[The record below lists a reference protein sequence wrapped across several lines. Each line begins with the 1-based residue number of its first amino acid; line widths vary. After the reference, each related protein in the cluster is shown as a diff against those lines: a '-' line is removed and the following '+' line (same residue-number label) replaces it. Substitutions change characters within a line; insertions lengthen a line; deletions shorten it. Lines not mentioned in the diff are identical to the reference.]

1 MNREFSGAAQ
11 AGNSR
16 YWMCSYA
23 PVRDA
28 QDQIRAVSCVVQD
41 ITERKQVEQALRD
54 ASEQKDHFLAMLGH
68 ELRNPLAAIRGAA
81 ELLKLT
87 HGGDARLQ
95 RTQSILDRQTAHM
108 AKLLD
113 GLLDVSRIIRG
124 KITLE
129 TEIVDVTTIV
139 RDLMQDHAEQ
149 VERRGL
155 AFQLEL
161 PASPLWILGDRVRLA
176 QVFGNLLA
184 NALQFTQAPGT
195 LTISGEADDGRAVI
209 TVRDTGIGIGPDLL
223 PHIFEPFRQGTQ
235 TIDRSTGGLGLGL
248 ALVKGL
254 VELHEG
260 EIHAWSDGLGQGA
273 VFTLRFPLVQH
284 ATVTERQPERR
295 GPRRLLVV
303 EDNIDMAELL
313 RDMLMRSGHDVVLAY
328 NGSQALEMARELE
341 PDFVLCDIG
350 LPGGMS
356 GYDLARAIRK
366 ETKLQ
371 GVFLVALTGYGRPE
385 DRADAEAV
393 GFDAHLTKPVSMTA
407 IQNLLARDQE

>member
-1 MNREFSGAAQ
+1 
-11 AGNSR
+11 
-16 YWMCSYA
+16 
-23 PVRDA
+23 
-28 QDQIRAVSCVVQD
+28 
-41 ITERKQVEQALRD
+41 
-54 ASEQKDHFLAMLGH
+54 
-68 ELRNPLAAIRGAA
+68 
-81 ELLKLT
+81 
-87 HGGDARLQ
+87 
-95 RTQSILDRQTAHM
+95 
-108 AKLLD
+108 
-113 GLLDVSRIIRG
+113 
-124 KITLE
+124 
-129 TEIVDVTTIV
+129 
-139 RDLMQDHAEQ
+139 
-149 VERRGL
+149 
-155 AFQLEL
+155 
-161 PASPLWILGDRVRLA
+161 
-176 QVFGNLLA
+176 
-184 NALQFTQAPGT
+184 
-195 LTISGEADDGRAVI
+195 
-209 TVRDTGIGIGPDLL
+209 L

-235 TIDRSTGGLGLGL
+235 TIDRSSGGLGLGL

-273 VFTLRFPLVQH
+273 VFTLRFPLVQQ
-284 ATVTERQPERR
+284 AAATERKPARR

-366 ETKLQ
+366 ETKLR

-407 IQNLLARDQE
+407 IQNLLARDHE